1 MATKLN
7 LENYILYLNPHARV
21 LLFEYQ
27 IAFKNKLWATSI
39 ILSLTIIDNI
49 LSDDSSLDFI
59 NGLDLN
65 RLKNLNEL
73 HWLRMRRNQILH
85 YEGPVEGFWGNNKS
99 HNILKTD
106 AARADVIIQK
116 YLTELFGHMGL

>member
-1 MATKLN
+1 MVTKLN
-7 LENYILYLNPHARV
+7 LENYISYLNPHVRV

-49 LSDDSSLDFI
+49 LSDESNSDFI
-59 NGLDLN
+59 DGLDLN
-65 RLKNLNEL
+65 RLKNLNDL

-85 YEGPVEGFWGNNKS
+85 YEGPVEGFWGNSKS
-99 HNILKTD
+99 DNILKID
-106 AARADVIIQK
+106 AARADFIIQK
-116 YLTELFGHMGL
+116 YLKEIFSQSDL

>member
-1 MATKLN
+1 MVTKIN
-7 LENYILYLNPHARV
+7 LENYILYLNPHVRV

-49 LSDDSSLDFI
+49 LSDESNSDFI
-59 NGLDLN
+59 DGLDLN
-65 RLKNLNEL
+65 RLKNLNDL

-85 YEGPVEGFWGNNKS
+85 YEGPVEGFWGNSKS
-99 HNILKTD
+99 DNILKTD
-106 AARADVIIQK
+106 AVRADFIIQK
-116 YLTELFGHMGL
+116 YLKEIFSQSDL

>member
-7 LENYILYLNPHARV
+7 LENYIIYLNPHARV

-49 LSDDSSLDFI
+49 LSDDSTLDFI

-99 HNILKTD
+99 DNILKTD

-116 YLTELFGHMGL
+116 YLTELFGHMDL

>member
-7 LENYILYLNPHARV
+7 LESYILYLNPHARV

-49 LSDDSSLDFI
+49 LSDESSLDFI
-59 NGLDLN
+59 DGLDLLSMFY
-65 RLKNLNEL
+65 R
-73 HWLRMRRNQILH
+73 
-85 YEGPVEGFWGNNKS
+85 F
-99 HNILKTD
+99 
-106 AARADVIIQK
+106 
-116 YLTELFGHMGL
+116 

>member
-21 LLFEYQ
+21 LLFEYP

-99 HNILKTD
+99 DNILKTD

-116 YLTELFGHMGL
+116 YLTELFGHMDL

>member
-73 HWLRMRRNQILH
+73 HWLRLRRNQILH

-99 HNILKTD
+99 DNILKTD

>member
-1 MATKLN
+1 MVTKLN
-7 LENYILYLNPHARV
+7 LENYILYLNPHVRV

-49 LSDDSSLDFI
+49 LSDESSLDFI

-65 RLKNLNEL
+65 RLKNLNDL

-85 YEGPVEGFWGNNKS
+85 YEGQVEGFWGNNKS
-99 HNILKTD
+99 DNILKTD

-116 YLTELFGHMGL
+116 YLKELFSQSDL

>member
-73 HWLRMRRNQILH
+73 HWLRLRRNQILH

-99 HNILKTD
+99 DNILKTD

-116 YLTELFGHMGL
+116 YLTELFGHMDL

>member
-1 MATKLN
+1 MVTKLN
-7 LENYILYLNPHARV
+7 LENYILYLNPHVRV

-49 LSDDSSLDFI
+49 LSDESNSDFI
-59 NGLDLN
+59 DGLDLN
-65 RLKNLNEL
+65 RLKNLNDL
-73 HWLRMRRNQILH
+73 HWLRMRRNQIPH

-99 HNILKTD
+99 DNILKTD
-106 AARADVIIQK
+106 AARADFIIQK
-116 YLTELFGHMGL
+116 YLKEIFSQSDL

>member
-1 MATKLN
+1 MVSKLN
-7 LENYILYLNPHARV
+7 LENYILYLNPHVRV

-49 LSDDSSLDFI
+49 LSDESNSDFI
-59 NGLDLN
+59 DGLDLN
-65 RLKNLNEL
+65 RLKNLNDL

-85 YEGPVEGFWGNNKS
+85 YEGPVEGFWGNIKS
-99 HNILKTD
+99 DNILKTD
-106 AARADVIIQK
+106 AARADFIIQK
-116 YLTELFGHMGL
+116 YLKEIFSQSDL